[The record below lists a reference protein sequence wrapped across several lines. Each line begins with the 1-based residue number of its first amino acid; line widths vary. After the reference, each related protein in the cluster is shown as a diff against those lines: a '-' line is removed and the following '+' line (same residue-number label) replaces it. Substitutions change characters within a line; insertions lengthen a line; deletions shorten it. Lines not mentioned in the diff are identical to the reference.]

1 MFLLDSHWETL
12 KKVQNLRKT
21 TPRYQQASYGPE
33 CALLYKRDFVQLI
46 EF

>member
-1 MFLLDSHWETL
+1 MFLLDSHWETF

-21 TPRYQQASYGPE
+21 TPPLSEGPE